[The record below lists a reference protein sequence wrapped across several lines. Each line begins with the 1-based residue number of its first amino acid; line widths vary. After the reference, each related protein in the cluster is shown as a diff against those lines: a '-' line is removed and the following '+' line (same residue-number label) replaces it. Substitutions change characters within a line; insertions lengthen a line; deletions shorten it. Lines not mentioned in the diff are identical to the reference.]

1 MQPIADAGASLDAR
15 EGRKKTVGHNVRLVD
30 KTPNILRDSR
40 AGSLFVGRF
49 GQTATMDDDDE
60 LTIVVATAPGASAL
74 ERDGMLHRL
83 EEAVAIAVS
92 DVAVEGYVT
101 NGSTAPGEVRLVIAA
116 TDLASSETL
125 SLVGD
130 SVAEL
135 LADPDLVGW
144 GPYSVNVTDEVSDG
158 DDTAVIW
165 DVLPDGEPEVEE
177 TALVDD
183 FDLPAAQERLL
194 QDAGHLTAG
203 LRLAWLTALDL
214 EDEDT
219 DVEALEDQDTG
230 SDDLGDHDLADHAHH
245 EHEHAHADY
254 DHDHE
259 DHEAEEIA
267 AAVIEA
273 KYAAGA
279 LFQAS
284 VVVLDHLFMDLQTLA
299 AEHHGATVA
308 EVEDAA
314 FFVLHELPSR
324 YAHRYDALFIQEFI
338 VATVDVTRRF
348 TSGWEPLAC
357 VAQELALRMILNG
370 AEFQLELAEVK
381 LSDGWRATAED
392 VMFED
397 LDHEMLFDASLDG
410 IEDDSESLAELRS
423 APLAFADWF
432 RPFNS
437 ERHLPPY
444 LLDEPDPEPAL
455 DPEAESELELD
466 GSVPEPNPESEAES
480 EQ

>member
-1 MQPIADAGASLDAR
+1 
-15 EGRKKTVGHNVRLVD
+15 
-30 KTPNILRDSR
+30 
-40 AGSLFVGRF
+40 
-49 GQTATMDDDDE
+49 MDDDDE
-60 LTIVVATAPGASAL
+60 LTIVVVAAPGASAL

-101 NGSTAPGEVRLVIAA
+101 NGSTTPGEVRLVIAA
-116 TDLASSETL
+116 SDLASSETL

-135 LADPDLVGW
+135 LADPDLAGW
-144 GPYSVNVTDEVSDG
+144 GPYSVNVTDEVSDVEA
-158 DDTAVIW
+158 AVVW

-177 TALVDD
+177 TPLADE
-183 FDLPAAQERLL
+183 FDLQAARERLER
-194 QDAGHLTAG
+194 DADQVTAG
-203 LRLAWLTALDL
+203 LSLAWLTALDL
-214 EDEDT
+214 EDAAPAEDPEEADDPEDEADDLTEPENLDEADLDEDGQPQIGETVVPT
-219 DVEALEDQDTG
+219 DVEIDAELDEDHDPDADLGTDEELDPD
-230 SDDLGDHDLADHAHH
+230 DDLGAD
-245 EHEHAHADY
+245 
-254 DHDHE
+254 E
-259 DHEAEEIA
+259 DS

-314 FFVLHELPSR
+314 FFVLHDLPSR
-324 YAHRYDALFIQEFI
+324 YAHRYDALFVQEFI

-348 TSGWEPLAC
+348 TAGWEPLAC

-381 LSDGWRATAED
+381 LSDGWRSAIED
-392 VMFED
+392 ALFED

-410 IEDDSESLAELRS
+410 IEDDSASLAELRS

-437 ERHLPPY
+437 DRHLPPY
-444 LLDEPDPEPAL
+444 LLDEPDPVADLDTEVEPGFDSEPEFDAGFRSNGE
-455 DPEAESELELD
+455 PEAEPRS
-466 GSVPEPNPESEAES
+466 ESEP

>member
-1 MQPIADAGASLDAR
+1 
-15 EGRKKTVGHNVRLVD
+15 
-30 KTPNILRDSR
+30 
-40 AGSLFVGRF
+40 
-49 GQTATMDDDDE
+49 MDDDDE
-60 LTIVVATAPGASAL
+60 LTIVVAAAPGASAL

-116 TDLASSETL
+116 SALASSETL

-135 LADPDLVGW
+135 LADPDLAGW
-144 GPYSVNVTDEVSDG
+144 GPYSVNVTDEVSETDE
-158 DDTAVIW
+158 TAVIW
-165 DVLPDGEPEVEE
+165 DVLPDSEAAAEEPSPADE
-177 TALVDD
+177 L
-183 FDLPAAQERLL
+183 FDLEAARERLL
-194 QDAGHLTAG
+194 NDAEHLSGAMQ
-203 LRLAWLTALDL
+203 LSWLTALDIEPTAEQDEADDVDLEDDL
-214 EDEDT
+214 EDEAEDAEVLEAVGIVDDAET
-219 DVEALEDQDTG
+219 DPEADQEADPVDAADQADEDEDLE
-230 SDDLGDHDLADHAHH
+230 
-245 EHEHAHADY
+245 EE
-254 DHDHE
+254 E
-259 DHEAEEIA
+259 DEAEAYADAEEFVAQESSA
-267 AAVIEA
+267 AEIEA

-279 LFQAS
+279 VFQAS
-284 VVVLDHLFMDLQTLA
+284 VVVLDHLFMDLQTLSS
-299 AEHHGATVA
+299 EHHGATVA

-314 FFVLHELPSR
+314 FFVLHDLPGR

-348 TSGWEPLAC
+348 TSGWEPLSC

-381 LSDGWRATAED
+381 LSDGWRSTIED
-392 VMFED
+392 ALFED

-437 ERHLPPY
+437 DRKLPPY
-444 LLDEPDPEPAL
+444 LLDEPDAEPGSESDPETDPTVEPA
-455 DPEAESELELD
+455 AESEPHT
-466 GSVPEPNPESEAES
+466 GSEPD
-480 EQ
+480 Q

>member
-1 MQPIADAGASLDAR
+1 M
-15 EGRKKTVGHNVRLVD
+15 E
-30 KTPNILRDSR
+30 
-40 AGSLFVGRF
+40 
-49 GQTATMDDDDE
+49 DDDE
-60 LTIVVATAPGASAL
+60 LTILVAAAPGASAL

-116 TDLASSETL
+116 ADLASSETL

-135 LADPDLVGW
+135 LADPDLAGW
-144 GPYSVNVTDEVSDG
+144 GPYSVNVTDEVSV
-158 DDTAVIW
+158 DDDAVIVW
-165 DVLPDGEPEVEE
+165 DVLSEGEPEVEE
-177 TALVDD
+177 TPTADD
-183 FDLPAAQERLL
+183 FDLQGARERLER
-194 QDAGHLTAG
+194 DAEHVTTG
-203 LRLAWLTALDL
+203 LRLSWLTALDI
-214 EDEDT
+214 EDEVEGAEGETADT
-219 DVEALEDQDTG
+219 AVPEDQGDEAGVTEDAEAAVAQDTG
-230 SDDLGDHDLADHAHH
+230 TGDETEADPDIAGHDEEPDIAGDDEEAAEFVD
-245 EHEHAHADY
+245 EHS
-254 DHDHE
+254 
-259 DHEAEEIA
+259 

-279 LFQAS
+279 MFQAS

-299 AEHHGATVA
+299 AEHHGATIA
-308 EVEDAA
+308 DVEDAA

-348 TSGWEPLAC
+348 TCGWEPLGC
-357 VAQELALRMILNG
+357 VAQELAMRMILNG

-381 LSDGWRATAED
+381 LSDGWRAAIED
-392 VMFED
+392 ALFED

-432 RPFNS
+432 RPFNTD
-437 ERHLPPY
+437 RHLPPY
-444 LLDEPDPEPAL
+444 LLDEPDPLFAL
-455 DPEAESELELD
+455 DLEHDLDLEAEADSDHAAEPELGSAAESE
-466 GSVPEPNPESEAES
+466 STPEP

>member
-1 MQPIADAGASLDAR
+1 
-15 EGRKKTVGHNVRLVD
+15 
-30 KTPNILRDSR
+30 
-40 AGSLFVGRF
+40 
-49 GQTATMDDDDE
+49 MDDDDE
-60 LTIVVATAPGASAL
+60 LTIVVTAAPGASAL

-101 NGSTAPGEVRLVIAA
+101 NGSTGPGEVRLVIAA
-116 TDLASSETL
+116 SELASSETL

-135 LADPDLVGW
+135 LADPDLAGW
-144 GPYSVNVTDEVSDG
+144 GPYSVNVTDEVSAG

-165 DVLPDGEPEVEE
+165 DVLPDGEPEAEDA
-177 TALVDD
+177 TPVDE
-183 FDLPAAQERLL
+183 FDLEAARDRLEHDAEYLTVGL
-194 QDAGHLTAG
+194 QLS
-203 LRLAWLTALDL
+203 WLTALDL
-214 EDEDT
+214 GVDPAADESDTEDDTADGDTLDDADDDVLEAVDVVDEAEVDDETDEDVESDDEADEAEADDET
-219 DVEALEDQDTG
+219 AEDFEAAEAEAAEVEATEIE
-230 SDDLGDHDLADHAHH
+230 ADS
-245 EHEHAHADY
+245 
-254 DHDHE
+254 
-259 DHEAEEIA
+259 
-267 AAVIEA
+267 AAVTEA

-279 LFQAS
+279 IFQAS
-284 VVVLDHLFMDLQTLA
+284 VVVLDHLFMDLQTLSS
-299 AEHHGATVA
+299 EHHGATVA

-314 FFVLHELPSR
+314 FFVLHDLPGR

-381 LSDGWRATAED
+381 LSDGWRSTVED
-392 VMFED
+392 ALFED

-437 ERHLPPY
+437 DRHLPPY
-444 LLDEPDPEPAL
+444 LLDEPDAEPEPDADSDPDA
-455 DPEAESELELD
+455 DPEPESDTDSAADAEST
-466 GSVPEPNPESEAES
+466 SEAGPPD
-480 EQ
+480 Q

>member
-1 MQPIADAGASLDAR
+1 
-15 EGRKKTVGHNVRLVD
+15 
-30 KTPNILRDSR
+30 
-40 AGSLFVGRF
+40 
-49 GQTATMDDDDE
+49 MDEDDE
-60 LTIVVATAPGASAL
+60 LTIVVAVAAGASAL

-101 NGSTAPGEVRLVIAA
+101 NGMTDPGEIRLVIAA
-116 TDLASSETL
+116 AELASPEIL

-130 SVAEL
+130 SVSEL
-135 LADPDLVGW
+135 LSDPDLAGW
-144 GPYSVNVTDEVSDG
+144 GPYSVNVTDEVTDNTE
-158 DDTAVIW
+158 DEAAAVIW
-165 DVLPDGEPEVEE
+165 DVLPEEDPQDGEPPP
-177 TALVDD
+177 VDE
-183 FDLPAAQERLL
+183 FDLQAARLRLL
-194 QDAGHLTAG
+194 QDAEHLSAG
-203 LRLAWLTALDL
+203 PDLGWLTALDTGSAT
-214 EDEDT
+214 EHPEEADEAAAE
-219 DVEALEDQDTG
+219 DVEATGTEAVPVDVVEAEAEDAV
-230 SDDLGDHDLADHAHH
+230 ADP
-245 EHEHAHADY
+245 
-254 DHDHE
+254 
-259 DHEAEEIA
+259 HEAAI
-267 AAVIEA
+267 IEA

-299 AEHHGATVA
+299 VEHHGASVA
-308 EVEDAA
+308 DLDDAA
-314 FFVLHELPSR
+314 FFVLHELPGR

-348 TSGWEPLAC
+348 TSGWEPLSC

-381 LSDGWRATAED
+381 LSEGWRSTIED
-392 VMFED
+392 ALFED

-437 ERHLPPY
+437 DRKLPPY
-444 LLDEPDPEPAL
+444 LLDEPDAEPGSESDPETDPTVEPA
-455 DPEAESELELD
+455 AESEPHT
-466 GSVPEPNPESEAES
+466 GSEPD
-480 EQ
+480 Q

>member
-1 MQPIADAGASLDAR
+1 M
-15 EGRKKTVGHNVRLVD
+15 E
-30 KTPNILRDSR
+30 
-40 AGSLFVGRF
+40 
-49 GQTATMDDDDE
+49 DDDE
-60 LTIVVATAPGASAL
+60 LTIVVATPPGASAL

-101 NGSTAPGEVRLVIAA
+101 NGSTGPGEVRLVIAA

-135 LADPDLVGW
+135 LADPDLAGW
-144 GPYSVNVTDEVSDG
+144 GPYSVNVTDEVSDS
-158 DDTAVIW
+158 DDTAIIW
-165 DVLPDGEPEVEE
+165 DVLPDGEPEAEE
-177 TALVDD
+177 APLVDE
-183 FDLPAAQERLL
+183 FDVQVARGRLEHDAEHLAVGL
-194 QDAGHLTAG
+194 Q
-203 LRLAWLTALDL
+203 LAWLTALEL
-214 EDEDT
+214 EVAADEDGEIAADAVEDDAVEDDDSEIENDVAAEALAGLDEADEEQADDAEDD
-219 DVEALEDQDTG
+219 DVEDTG
-230 SDDLGDHDLADHAHH
+230 SDANS
-245 EHEHAHADY
+245 
-254 DHDHE
+254 
-259 DHEAEEIA
+259 
-267 AAVIEA
+267 AAVLEA

-279 LFQAS
+279 IFQAS

-299 AEHHGATVA
+299 SEHHGATVA

-314 FFVLHELPSR
+314 FFVLHDLPGR

-381 LSDGWRATAED
+381 LSDGWRAAIED
-392 VMFED
+392 ALFED

-437 ERHLPPY
+437 DRHLPPY
-444 LLDEPDPEPAL
+444 LLDEPDAEPGSESDPETDPTVEPA
-455 DPEAESELELD
+455 AESEPHT
-466 GSVPEPNPESEAES
+466 GSEPD
-480 EQ
+480 Q

>member
-1 MQPIADAGASLDAR
+1 
-15 EGRKKTVGHNVRLVD
+15 
-30 KTPNILRDSR
+30 
-40 AGSLFVGRF
+40 
-49 GQTATMDDDDE
+49 MDDDDE
-60 LTIVVATAPGASAL
+60 LTIVVAAAPGASAL
-74 ERDGMLHRL
+74 ELDGMLHRL

-130 SVAEL
+130 AVAEL
-135 LADPDLVGW
+135 LADPELTGW
-144 GPYSVNVTDEVSDG
+144 GPYSVNVTDEVSD
-158 DDTAVIW
+158 DDEAAVIW
-165 DVLPDGEPEVEE
+165 DVLPDSEPDTEE
-177 TALVDD
+177 TLPVDD
-183 FDLPAAQERLL
+183 FDLQAAQERL
-194 QDAGHLTAG
+194 QHDAEHVTRG
-203 LRLAWLTALDL
+203 LRLSWLTALDL
-214 EDEDT
+214 ADEAE
-219 DVEALEDQDTG
+219 EAPLADQDAEA
-230 SDDLGDHDLADHAHH
+230 DADHALDEPANQDAEPDQGADDDQGPEPDPETHH
-245 EHEHAHADY
+245 GHETGDGQDLTA
-254 DHDHE
+254 E
-259 DHEAEEIA
+259 DMAVEDVDEAS

-273 KYAAGA
+273 RYAAGA
-279 LFQAS
+279 VFQAS

-308 EVEDAA
+308 EVEDVA

-348 TSGWEPLAC
+348 TCGWEPLAC

-381 LSDGWRATAED
+381 LSDGWRSAVED
-392 VMFED
+392 ALFED

-437 ERHLPPY
+437 DRQLPPY
-444 LLDEPDPEPAL
+444 LLDEPDPETEL
-455 DPEAESELELD
+455 ELESELAPQSE
-466 GSVPEPNPESEAES
+466 PESEP

>member
-1 MQPIADAGASLDAR
+1 
-15 EGRKKTVGHNVRLVD
+15 
-30 KTPNILRDSR
+30 
-40 AGSLFVGRF
+40 
-49 GQTATMDDDDE
+49 MDDDDE
-60 LTIVVATAPGASAL
+60 LTIVVAAAPGASAL
-74 ERDGMLHRL
+74 ELDGMLHRL

-116 TDLASSETL
+116 THLASSETL

-135 LADPDLVGW
+135 LADPELGGW
-144 GPYSVNVTDEVSDG
+144 GPYSVNVTDEVSD
-158 DDTAVIW
+158 DDDAAVIW
-165 DVLPDGEPEVEE
+165 DVLPDSEPEADE
-177 TALVDD
+177 TPAVDE
-183 FDLPAAQERLL
+183 FDLQAARERL
-194 QDAGHLTAG
+194 QNDAEHLSRG
-203 LRLAWLTALDL
+203 LRLSWLTALEIDEASL
-214 EDEDT
+214 AAHPDAEADPEELTDDSEGVEASDANDQAEDAPQGDDEVIVDQDADADQDADHEVDADQGAEEDAADHDVDAEHDAEAEHDT
-219 DVEALEDQDTG
+219 D
-230 SDDLGDHDLADHAHH
+230 HDVDADA
-245 EHEHAHADY
+245 EHE
-254 DHDHE
+254 E
-259 DHEAEEIA
+259 DAGQDDESSV
-267 AAVIEA
+267 AVIEA

-279 LFQAS
+279 VFQAS

-308 EVEDAA
+308 DVDDAA
-314 FFVLHELPSR
+314 FFVLHELPGR
-324 YAHRYDALFIQEFI
+324 YAHRYDSLFIQEFI

-381 LSDGWRATAED
+381 LSDGWRSAIED
-392 VMFED
+392 ALFED

-437 ERHLPPY
+437 DRSLPPY
-444 LLDEPDPEPAL
+444 LLDEPDPELDA
-455 DPEAESELELD
+455 DPEAELEPELGSE
-466 GSVPEPNPESEAES
+466 PE
-480 EQ
+480 